1 VPEHLRALVFIVAL
15 AVTVFVLAK
24 VPFTA
29 FACTERDFVR
39 RRNLWFGL
47 TLAAFLAH
55 NFWIFVL
62 VASCL
67 LIVAVR
73 AESNRFALYLGVMLA
88 LPLLS
93 APIPGLGVVNDLFH
107 VEPLRMLSLF
117 VLLPTYLVLRKQPGV
132 EPFGKPLCDKLLLCY
147 WVLEFVLTVP
157 HRTFTS
163 VLRDSVFIAFTDV
176 FLLYYVASRSLRTP
190 QAFRDALAAFAVGA
204 MAFCAIVAM
213 EFARGWL
220 LYSAVDAALGVD
232 PGGNDYLK
240 RSGRL
245 RAVGTAGQ
253 SIVTGY
259 TCAVAIGLYLYVGTL
274 IRNPLMRHLFMLI
287 LVAGVIGAFSRAP
300 WIGTAIMI
308 VVFVL
313 LGPAPVKNVAMLI
326 VGVLVVGGAL
336 MMTPFGQVIVDH
348 LPWVG
353 TVDSRN
359 VDGRERLAEVAFGV
373 IMENPFFGRFDY
385 WLVPAIEGL
394 RGSDGII
401 DLVNTYVMIGLKGGL
416 VSVALFVSITLV
428 AMVGVFSGLRLL
440 GDKRDERHALGR
452 ALIAT
457 LVGVLFII
465 GTVSPIFFIYPLLW
479 TLVGLSVGFSLL
491 VQRSAARATAGA
503 HRDGPWGQ
511 PWGTSSAGVVGPRTS
526 SAARMSFG
534 DSLDGSR

>member
-1 VPEHLRALVFIVAL
+1 LPEHLRALVFIAAL
-15 AVTVFVLAK
+15 AGAVFVLAK
-24 VPFTA
+24 APLTA
-29 FACTERDFVR
+29 FATTGRDFVR
-39 RRNLWFGL
+39 RRNLWCGL
-47 TLAAFLAH
+47 TLSAFLAH

-117 VLLPTYLVLRKQPGV
+117 VLLPAYLALRKQPGV
-132 EPFGKPLCDKLLLCY
+132 EPFGKLLCDKLLLCY
-147 WVLEFVLTVP
+147 LALEFVLTVP

-163 VLRDSVFIAFTDV
+163 VLRDSIFIAFTDT
-176 FLLYYVASRSLRTP
+176 FLIYYVASRSLRTP
-190 QAFRDALAAFAVGA
+190 QAFRDALAAFVVGA
-204 MAFCAIVAM
+204 MVFCAIVAV

-220 LYSAVDAALGVD
+220 LYASVDAALGVD

-274 IRNPLMRHLFMLI
+274 LRSPLMRHLFMLI
-287 LVAGVIGAFSRAP
+287 LIAGVIGAFSRAP

-308 VVFVL
+308 VVYIL
-313 LGPAPVKNVAMLI
+313 LGPTPAKNAAKLLG
-326 VGVLVVGGAL
+326 GVLVVGGAL

-416 VSVALFVSITLV
+416 VSVALFVGIILA
-428 AMVGVFSGLRLL
+428 AMLGAFVGLRRL

-465 GTVSPIFFIYPLLW
+465 GTVSPIFFVYPLLW

-491 VQRSAARATAGA
+491 VQRSGARAMSHT
-503 HRDGPWGQ
+503 HDHEPWRQ
-511 PWGTSSAGVVGPRTS
+511 PWASQPAGVMRSRTNTS
-526 SAARMSFG
+526 NVSFG
-534 DSLDGSR
+534 DRSDGSQ